1 MKGIGA
7 VIVVSLGVWS
17 SVDPAFA
24 SWVYVVL
31 VVFLAQAGFA
41 IKILAV
47 AGEPVA
53 VNEPPY
59 HFDRDEAQVIERFRY
74 YFTNPVSA
82 QEIAS
87 ALSAMGLVALLLSP
101 WLVYKQQ
108 LVQAALIGLQ
118 VFLIGPMTKKL
129 SPVYTLRLA
138 AHKGDDEAVRLAR
151 SYDSAWGKIRAVRE
165 RDEPGSGRKGM

>member
-7 VIVVSLGVWS
+7 VIVISLGVWS

-31 VVFLAQAGFA
+31 ITFLAQLGFA
-41 IKILAV
+41 IKISAV
-47 AGEPVA
+47 PRDPVA

-59 HFDRDEAQVIERFRY
+59 HFDRDEARVVERFRY

-87 ALSAMGLVALLLSP
+87 TLSAMGLVALLLSP
-101 WLVYKQQ
+101 WLVFKQE
-108 LVQAALIGLQ
+108 LVQAVLIGLQ

-129 SPVYTLRLA
+129 SPVYALRLA
-138 AHKGDDEAVRLAR
+138 AHKGSDDAARLAR
-151 SYDSAWGKIRAVRE
+151 AYDSAWSKIRAVRE